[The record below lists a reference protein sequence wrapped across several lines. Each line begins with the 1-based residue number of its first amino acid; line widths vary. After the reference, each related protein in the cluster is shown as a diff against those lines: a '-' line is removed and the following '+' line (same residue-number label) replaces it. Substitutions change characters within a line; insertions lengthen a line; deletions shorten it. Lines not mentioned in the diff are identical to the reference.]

1 MTLFSRT
8 ESPAGGSDATRSDK
22 VLTDEVRR
30 LIVLLLRGVLY
41 VDRDERDWQR
51 LLTHR
56 TTVRDYLAVLGV
68 QLVVDEGEGYA
79 YLKQPTQAEADSKD
93 GAVEIPSLIPRRSL
107 SYSQSLLCVLLR
119 RRLLE
124 SDTRGGVEQT
134 VVTRNEMV
142 DMVHVLLPESASEA
156 RRVDRIDTSIRKL
169 ADYGFLRKLKGQK
182 DAYEVRRI
190 VKAIVDAQWLA
201 DVSEK
206 LEEYRRHAERNG

>member
-1 MTLFSRT
+1 MSFYQPG
-8 ESPAGGSDATRSDK
+8 SPAATGPADALRAEAT
-22 VLTDEVRR
+22 LPDEVRR
-30 LIVLLLRGVLY
+30 VIVLLLRGVLY
-41 VDRDERDWQR
+41 VDRDEHDWQR

-56 TTVRDYLAVLGV
+56 APVRDYLAVLGV
-68 QLVVDEGEGYA
+68 QLVLDEGEGYA
-79 YLKQPTQAEADSKD
+79 YLKQSAPPEADSES

-134 VVTRNEMV
+134 VVTRDEMV

-169 ADYGFLRKLKGQK
+169 ANYGFLRKLKGQK

-190 VKAIVDAQWLA
+190 VKAIVDA
-201 DVSEK
+201 E
-206 LEEYRRHAERNG
+206 